1 MPRKKS
7 ELINPEIEAV
17 LKAAE
22 SKKAVDPVVLD
33 ISKKN
38 AFFDYLIVMS
48 GESSPQLKALS
59 EAISQVADK
68 SFQGSAE
75 SGWLILDL
83 GDTIVHVMSEEERAY
98 YNIEGIWAKD
108 AVVYHV

>member
-1 MPRKKS
+1 LVKKKS
-7 ELINPEIEAV
+7 VFLNPEIEAV

-22 SKKAVDPVVLD
+22 SKKAVHPVVLD
-33 ISKKN
+33 LSKKSS
-38 AFFDYLIVMS
+38 FFDYLIVMS
-48 GESSPQLKALS
+48 GESTPQLKALS
-59 EAISQVADK
+59 EAISEAADRD
-68 SFQGSAE
+68 FQGSAE

-98 YNIEGIWAKD
+98 YDIEGIWDKD

>member
-1 MPRKKS
+1 M
-7 ELINPEIEAV
+7 NPEIEAV
-17 LKAAE
+17 IEAAE

-33 ISKKN
+33 ISKKG
-38 AFFDYLIVMS
+38 ALFDYLIVMS
-48 GESSPQLKALS
+48 GESAPQLKALS
-59 EAISQVADK
+59 EAIGQAADR

-98 YNIEGIWAKD
+98 YDIEGIWDKD